1 MIAPFLLD
9 SNFFIEA
16 YRTSYPFDVV
26 PSFWMKV
33 KELAEQR
40 KIISIDKVKK
50 ELLQNKDE
58 LTDWIIDNLPE
69 DFFKDTSSVVPNY
82 ATLTG
87 WVYSKSGQYSP
98 TAISEF
104 LDVDE
109 ADAWLVAFA
118 MTYGNQI
125 VTHEVSKP
133 NSKSRVMLPDAANPF
148 NVICIKTVDL
158 FRALGVKI

>member
-58 LTDWIIDNLPE
+58 LSDWIIDNLPE
-69 DFFKDTSSVVPNY
+69 DFFKDTSSEMTNY
-82 ATLTG
+82 ATLIG
-87 WVYSKSGQYSP
+87 WVYSKS
-98 TAISEF
+98 T
-104 LDVDE
+104 
-109 ADAWLVAFA
+109 
-118 MTYGNQI
+118 N
-125 VTHEVSKP
+125 VSL
-133 NSKSRVMLPDAANPF
+133 NN
-148 NVICIKTVDL
+148 
-158 FRALGVKI
+158 

>member
-1 MIAPFLLD
+1 MIVPFLLD

-16 YRTSYPFDVV
+16 HRTSYPFDVV
-26 PSFWMKV
+26 PSFWIKV
-33 KELAEQR
+33 KELAEQG

-58 LTDWIIDNLPE
+58 LSDWIIDNLPE

-87 WVYSKSGQYSP
+87 WVYSKSSQYSP

-104 LDVDE
+104 LDADE
-109 ADAWLVAFA
+109 ADA
-118 MTYGNQI
+118 
-125 VTHEVSKP
+125 
-133 NSKSRVMLPDAANPF
+133 
-148 NVICIKTVDL
+148 
-158 FRALGVKI
+158 